1 MNAGVAER
9 MLAQGDQVE
18 RMVDA
23 VLSGEE
29 TPRRAARRILEELS
43 L

>member
-1 MNAGVAER
+1 
-9 MLAQGDQVE
+9 MLARGDDVE

-23 VLSGEE
+23 VIAGEL
-29 TPRRAARRILEELS
+29 TPRRAAEKTLEELS